1 MTEHTVVVRANFQG
15 LISTHNQAG
24 LLVLLVLQESDI
36 AGTTLLPLTRLAV
49 ELEKL
54 CTHLK
59 GLFLQLFIGLGLDF
73 LGKVNDGLEVDFRRF
88 DLLFSL

>member
-1 MTEHTVVVRANFQG
+1 MVRANLQG
-15 LISTHNQAG
+15 LVPSHNQAG
-24 LLVLLVLQESDI
+24 LLVLLVLQKSDVTS
-36 AGTTLLPLTRLAV
+36 TTLLPLTRLAV

-59 GLFLQLFIGLGLDF
+59 GLFLQLFVGLSLDF